1 MQTMLQDEAEIT
13 AFVDLLK
20 AEGVRSYLEVGA
32 KFGGALARVGAAL
45 PDLQRA
51 VAVDLPGG
59 TRVWRESKPALEKV
73 VADLKRRGCDARVI
87 WGDSTAADVIA
98 QVKALGPFDAILIDA
113 NHTLPYVQKDWQ
125 NYGPLGR
132 LVAFHDIAWR
142 RAPEWVGVRI
152 DVPQFWDG
160 VKQHHRH
167 AEFRHCPT
175 GKNNGIGV
183 LWREDHPVHA

>member
-1 MQTMLQDEAEIT
+1 MLQDEAEIA

-45 PDLQRA
+45 PDLKRA

-73 VADLKRRGCDARVI
+73 VADLKGRGVDSRVI

-125 NYGPLGR
+125 NYGALGR
-132 LVAFHDIAWR
+132 MVAFHDIAWR

-152 DVPQFWDG
+152 DVPQFWDEI
-160 VKQHHRH
+160 KQLHRH
-167 AEFRHCPT
+167 VEFKHCPT

-183 LWREDHPVHA
+183 LWREAELVHG